1 MEKIRP
7 EELQLN
13 FSSTLF
19 FDTNIWL
26 YLFSTIANSQRER
39 QQQYSSLFEE
49 ALRKKSPI
57 YISSMVVSEFAN
69 VILRREFNTWK
80 RENGKHTADYKKDFV
95 GTAVYKEKTELVKNK
110 LNKILSLPNIIKSP
124 DAFNNLNQASIFTNF
139 GLADFND
146 AYINELVST
155 NNWILVTDDG
165 DFEEIFS
172 GNKLVTLS

>member
-1 MEKIRP
+1 MEKIKPKDLR
-7 EELQLN
+7 LN

-26 YLFSTIANSQRER
+26 YLFSTIASAQKER
-39 QQQYSSLFEE
+39 QQQYANLFEE
-49 ALRKKSPI
+49 ALNKKCSI

-80 RENGKHTADYKKDFV
+80 RENGKHAAGYKKDFV
-95 GTAVYKEKTELVKNK
+95 GTPVYKEKTEMVKSK
-110 LNKILSLPNIIKSP
+110 LNKILSLPNIIKAP
-124 DAFNNLNQASIFTNF
+124 DSFNNLNQESILSNF

-165 DFEEIFS
+165 DFQQIFQ
-172 GNKLVTLS
+172 GKQLVSMS